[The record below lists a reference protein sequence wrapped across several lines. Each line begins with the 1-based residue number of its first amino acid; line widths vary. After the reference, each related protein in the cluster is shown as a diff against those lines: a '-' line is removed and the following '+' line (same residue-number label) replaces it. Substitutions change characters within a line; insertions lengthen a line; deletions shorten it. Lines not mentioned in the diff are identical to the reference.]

1 MTGSE
6 ALLKTLEAHGVRHI
20 FGHPGGAIMPVYD
33 ALYDSPIQHILV
45 RHEQGGGHAAEGYA
59 RATGGLGVCMA
70 TSGPGATNL
79 VTALADAML
88 DSLPILAI
96 TGNVPSPLLG
106 TDAFQ
111 EADITGITMPI
122 TKHNF
127 LVRNADDV
135 SRTVAK
141 AIAIALE
148 GRPGPVLV
156 DIPKDVQQA
165 QTNAEI
171 VQPHAKPPRLEP
183 NPEVIAKAVALI
195 KSAKQPLLIV
205 GGGSCDAA
213 PQILEF
219 AKKTGMPVITTLM
232 GLGNFPASDPQ
243 WLGMPGMHGSVAS
256 NRAISQCD
264 VLIGLGMRFDDRV
277 TGKTSRFAK
286 NAQIIHIDID
296 TAEHNKLIPA
306 FIPIHSDSAAAL
318 EALTHQVT
326 HLETPEWWEKLRDW
340 QARQPKRPTWGAAE
354 AIKMISSQLNGN
366 DIVVA
371 DVGQHQML
379 TAQLH
384 PFEQPRKWSNSG
396 GAGTMGFCLPA
407 AMGAAVAI
415 NAHDGGDA
423 KGVRVIGI
431 AGDGSSQMT
440 IQELA
445 TLRKYDIPVKFA
457 VINNGYLG
465 MVRQWQEMFHSKRY
479 SEVYLEDSNP
489 DFPILASAY
498 RIPGF
503 AADNATDLAEA
514 IQNWLNV
521 DGPAVLEVRV
531 PQEANVFPMVPAG
544 KGLDEMLDDD
554 PKFLETKVLIPA

>member
-1 MTGSE
+1 MNGAQ
-6 ALLKTLEAHGVRHI
+6 ALLKTLEAHGVTTI
-20 FGHPGGAIMPVYD
+20 FGHPGGTIMPVYD

-45 RHEQGGGHAAEGYA
+45 RHEQGGGHAAEGWA
-59 RATGGLGVCMA
+59 RVTGGLGVCMA

-79 VTALADAML
+79 VTALADAMM

-96 TGNVPSPLLG
+96 TGNVARPLIG

-127 LVRNADDV
+127 LVRHADDV
-135 SRTVAK
+135 SKTVAE
-141 AIAIALE
+141 AIRIALS

-156 DIPKDVQQA
+156 DLPKDVQLELTTA
-165 QTNAEI
+165 PI
-171 VQPHAKPPRLEP
+171 VQPIPRP
-183 NPEVIAKAVALI
+183 AALI
-195 KSAKQPLLIV
+195 PSDSSIEIALEMLKNAKQPVLMV
-205 GGGSCDAA
+205 GGGASDAA
-213 PQILEF
+213 PAVLEF
-219 AKKTGMPVITTLM
+219 AHKTGIPVITTLM

-243 WLGMPGMHGSVAS
+243 WLGMPGMHGSVAA
-256 NRAISQCD
+256 NRAITNSD

-277 TGKTSRFAK
+277 TGKTSRFAQ
-286 NAQIIHIDID
+286 NAKIIHIDID
-296 TAEHNKLIPA
+296 TAEHSKLIPA
-306 FIPIHSDSAAAL
+306 FCAIHGDATETLTRLTAL
-318 EALTHQVT
+318 LEPLELTD
-326 HLETPEWWEKLRDW
+326 WWVKLSDW
-340 QARQPKRPTWGAAE
+340 QTRQPQRPAWGAAA
-354 AIKMISSQLNGN
+354 AIQMISSQLSG
-366 DIVVA
+366 DTIVVS

-384 PFEQPRKWSNSG
+384 PFEQPRKWVNSG
-396 GAGTMGFCLPA
+396 GAGTMGFALPA
-407 AMGAAVAI
+407 ALGASLAAKQMVVA
-415 NAHDGGDA
+415 
-423 KGVRVIGI
+423 I

-457 VINNGYLG
+457 IINNGYLG
-465 MVRQWQEMFHSKRY
+465 MVRQWQEMFHAKRY

-503 AADNATDLAEA
+503 AASTPAELETC
-514 IQNWLNV
+514 IKQWLEV

-531 PQEANVFPMVPAG
+531 PQESNVFPMVPAG

-554 PKFLETKVLIPA
+554 PKLEVKELVTV

>member
-1 MTGSE
+1 MNGAQ
-6 ALLKTLEAHGVRHI
+6 ALLKTLEAHGVTTI
-20 FGHPGGAIMPVYD
+20 FGHPGGTIMPVYD

-45 RHEQGGGHAAEGYA
+45 RHEQGGGHAAEGWA
-59 RATGGLGVCMA
+59 RVTGGLGVCMA

-79 VTALADAML
+79 VTALADAMM

-96 TGNVPSPLLG
+96 TGNVARPLIG

-127 LVRNADDV
+127 LVRHADDV
-135 SRTVAK
+135 SKTVAE
-141 AIAIALE
+141 AIRIALS

-156 DIPKDVQQA
+156 DLPKDVQLEL
-165 QTNAEI
+165 TNAPI
-171 VQPHAKPPRLEP
+171 VQPIPRP
-183 NPEVIAKAVALI
+183 AALI
-195 KSAKQPLLIV
+195 PSDSSIEIALEMLKNAKQPVLMV
-205 GGGSCDAA
+205 GGGASDAA
-213 PQILEF
+213 PAVLEF
-219 AKKTGMPVITTLM
+219 AHKTGIPVITTLM

-243 WLGMPGMHGSVAS
+243 WLGMPGMHGSVAA
-256 NRAISQCD
+256 NRAITNSD

-277 TGKTSRFAK
+277 TGKTSRFAQ
-286 NAQIIHIDID
+286 NAKIIHIDID
-296 TAEHNKLIPA
+296 TAEHSKLIPA
-306 FIPIHSDSAAAL
+306 FCAIHGDATETLTRLTASL
-318 EALTHQVT
+318 EPMDLTD
-326 HLETPEWWEKLRDW
+326 WWVKLTDW
-340 QARQPKRPTWGAAE
+340 QTRQPKRPEWGAAA
-354 AIKMISSQLNGN
+354 AIGMISSQLSG
-366 DIVVA
+366 DTIVVS

-384 PFEQPRKWSNSG
+384 PFEQPRKWVNSG
-396 GAGTMGFCLPA
+396 GAGTMGFALPA
-407 AMGAAVAI
+407 ALGASLAAKQMVVA
-415 NAHDGGDA
+415 
-423 KGVRVIGI
+423 I

-457 VINNGYLG
+457 IINNGYLG
-465 MVRQWQEMFHSKRY
+465 MVRQWQEMFHAKRY

-503 AADNATDLAEA
+503 AASTPAELETCIQQWLA
-514 IQNWLNV
+514 V

-531 PQEANVFPMVPAG
+531 PQESNVFPMVPSG

-554 PKFLETKVLIPA
+554 PKLEAAKELVTV

>member
-1 MTGSE
+1 MNGAE
-6 ALLKTLEAHGVRHI
+6 ALLKTLEAHGVTTI
-20 FGHPGGAIMPVYD
+20 FGHPGGTIMPVYD

-59 RATGGLGVCMA
+59 RVTGGLGVCMA

-79 VTALADAML
+79 VTALADAMM

-96 TGNVPSPLLG
+96 TGNVARPLIG

-127 LVRNADDV
+127 LVRHADDV
-135 SRTVAK
+135 SKTVAE
-141 AIAIALE
+141 AIRIALS

-156 DIPKDVQQA
+156 DLPKDVQLEV
-165 QTNAEI
+165 TNAPIE
-171 VQPHAKPPRLEP
+171 QPIPRPAPRVPSNASVEHALELL
-183 NPEVIAKAVALI
+183 KA
-195 KSAKQPLLIV
+195 AKQPVLMV
-205 GGGSCDAA
+205 GGGSSDASA
-213 PQILEF
+213 EVIAF
-219 AKKTGMPVITTLM
+219 ARRTGMPVITTLM
-232 GLGNFPASDPQ
+232 GLGNYPASDPQ
-243 WLGMPGMHGSVAS
+243 WLGMPGMHGSVAA
-256 NRAISQCD
+256 NRAITNAD

-277 TGKTSRFAK
+277 TGKTSRFAP
-286 NAQIIHIDID
+286 NAKIIHIDID
-296 TAEHNKLIPA
+296 TAEHSKLIPA
-306 FIPIHSDSAAAL
+306 FCPVHGDAAETLKLLTAKLEPMELSD
-318 EALTHQVT
+318 
-326 HLETPEWWEKLRDW
+326 WWVKLDDW
-340 QARQPKRPTWGAAE
+340 KARQPVRPAWGAAA
-354 AIKMISSQLNGN
+354 AISMISKHLTG
-366 DIVVA
+366 DMTVVS

-379 TAQLH
+379 VAQLH
-384 PFEQPRKWSNSG
+384 PFEQPRKWVNSG
-396 GAGTMGFCLPA
+396 GAGTMGFALPA
-407 AMGAAVAI
+407 AMGAAMALHEPVVA
-415 NAHDGGDA
+415 
-423 KGVRVIGI
+423 I

-457 VINNGYLG
+457 IINNGYLG
-465 MVRQWQEMFHSKRY
+465 MVRQWQEMFHAKRY

-503 AADNATDLAEA
+503 AASTPEDLERL
-514 IQNWLNV
+514 IKEWLAV

-554 PKFLETKVLIPA
+554 PKLQEVAAKELVGA

>member
-1 MTGSE
+1 MNGAE
-6 ALLKTLEAHGVRHI
+6 ALLKTLEAHGVTTI
-20 FGHPGGAIMPVYD
+20 FGHPGGTIMPVYD

-45 RHEQGGGHAAEGYA
+45 RHEQGGGHAAEGWA
-59 RATGGLGVCMA
+59 RVTGGLGVCMA

-79 VTALADAML
+79 VTALADAMM

-96 TGNVPSPLLG
+96 TGNVARPLIG

-127 LVRNADDV
+127 LVRHADDV
-135 SRTVAK
+135 SKTVAE
-141 AIAIALE
+141 AIRIALS

-156 DIPKDVQQA
+156 DLPKDVQLEL
-165 QTNAEI
+165 TNAPI
-171 VQPHAKPPRLEP
+171 VQPIPRP
-183 NPEVIAKAVALI
+183 AALI
-195 KSAKQPLLIV
+195 PSDSSIEIALEMLKNAKQPVLMV
-205 GGGSCDAA
+205 GGGASDAA
-213 PQILEF
+213 PAVLEF
-219 AKKTGMPVITTLM
+219 AHKTGIPVITTLM

-243 WLGMPGMHGSVAS
+243 WLGMPGMHGSVAA
-256 NRAISQCD
+256 NRAITNSD
-264 VLIGLGMRFDDRV
+264 VLVGLGMRFDDRV
-277 TGKTSRFAK
+277 TGKTSRFAQ
-286 NAQIIHIDID
+286 NAKIIHIDID
-296 TAEHNKLIPA
+296 TAEHSKLIPA
-306 FIPIHSDSAAAL
+306 FCAIHGDATETLTRLTASL
-318 EALTHQVT
+318 EPMDLTD
-326 HLETPEWWEKLRDW
+326 WWVKLTDW
-340 QARQPKRPTWGAAE
+340 QARQPKRPEWGAAA
-354 AIKMISSQLNGN
+354 AIGMISSQLSG
-366 DIVVA
+366 DTIVVS

-384 PFEQPRKWSNSG
+384 PFEQPRKWVNSG
-396 GAGTMGFCLPA
+396 GAGTMGFALPA
-407 AMGAAVAI
+407 ALGASLAAKQMVVA
-415 NAHDGGDA
+415 
-423 KGVRVIGI
+423 I

-457 VINNGYLG
+457 IINNGYLG
-465 MVRQWQEMFHSKRY
+465 MVRQWQEMFHAKRY

-503 AADNATDLAEA
+503 AASTPAELETCIQQWLA
-514 IQNWLNV
+514 V

-531 PQEANVFPMVPAG
+531 PQESNVFPMVPSG

-554 PKFLETKVLIPA
+554 PKLEAAKELVTV

>member
-1 MTGSE
+1 MNGAE
-6 ALLKTLEAHGVRHI
+6 ALLKTLEAHGVTTI
-20 FGHPGGAIMPVYD
+20 FGHPGGTIMPVYD

-59 RATGGLGVCMA
+59 RVTGGLGVCMA

-79 VTALADAML
+79 VTALADAMM

-96 TGNVPSPLLG
+96 TGNVARPLIG

-127 LVRNADDV
+127 LVRHADDV
-135 SRTVAK
+135 SKTVAE
-141 AIAIALE
+141 AIRIALS

-156 DIPKDVQQA
+156 DLPKDVQLEM
-165 QTNAEI
+165 TNAPIE
-171 VQPHAKPPRLEP
+171 QPRARPAPRVPSAESVEHAL
-183 NPEVIAKAVALI
+183 ALLKA
-195 KSAKQPLLIV
+195 AKQPVLMV
-205 GGGSCDAA
+205 GGGSSDASA
-213 PQILEF
+213 EVIAF
-219 AKKTGMPVITTLM
+219 ARKTGMPVITTLM
-232 GLGNFPASDPQ
+232 GLGNYPASDPQ
-243 WLGMPGMHGSVAS
+243 WLGMPGMHGSVAA
-256 NRAISQCD
+256 NRAITNAD

-277 TGKTSRFAK
+277 TGKTSRFAP
-286 NAQIIHIDID
+286 NAKIIHIDID
-296 TAEHNKLIPA
+296 TAEHSKLIPA
-306 FIPIHSDSAAAL
+306 FCPVHGDAAETLKLLTANL
-318 EALTHQVT
+318 EPMELTD
-326 HLETPEWWEKLRDW
+326 WWVKLDDW
-340 QARQPKRPTWGAAE
+340 KARQPVRPAWGAAA
-354 AIKMISSQLNGN
+354 AISMISRHLTG
-366 DIVVA
+366 DMTVVS

-379 TAQLH
+379 VAQLH
-384 PFEQPRKWSNSG
+384 PFEQPRKWVNSG
-396 GAGTMGFCLPA
+396 GAGTMGFALPA
-407 AMGAAVAI
+407 AMGAAMALREPVVA
-415 NAHDGGDA
+415 
-423 KGVRVIGI
+423 I

-457 VINNGYLG
+457 IINNGYLG
-465 MVRQWQEMFHSKRY
+465 MVRQWQEMFHAKRY

-503 AADNATDLAEA
+503 AASTPEDLERC
-514 IQNWLNV
+514 IKEWLAV

-554 PKFLETKVLIPA
+554 PKLQETAKELVGA

>member
-183 NPEVIAKAVALI
+183 NPEIIAKAVALI

-340 QARQPKRPTWGAAE
+340 QARQPKRPIWGAAE

-366 DIVVA
+366 DIVVS

-384 PFEQPRKWSNSG
+384 PFELPRKWSNSG

-503 AADNATDLAEA
+503 AADNAADLEKA
-514 IQNWLNV
+514 IRSWLEV

-554 PKFLETKVLIPA
+554 PKFNEPKALVPA

>member
-1 MTGSE
+1 MNGAQ
-6 ALLKTLEAHGVRHI
+6 ALLKTLEAHGVTTI
-20 FGHPGGAIMPVYD
+20 FGHPGGTIMPVYD

-45 RHEQGGGHAAEGYA
+45 RHEQGGGHAAEGWA
-59 RATGGLGVCMA
+59 RVTGGLGVCMA

-79 VTALADAML
+79 VTALADAMM

-96 TGNVPSPLLG
+96 TGNVARPLIG

-127 LVRNADDV
+127 LVRHADDV
-135 SRTVAK
+135 SKTVAE
-141 AIAIALE
+141 AIRIALS

-156 DIPKDVQQA
+156 DLPKDVQLELTTA
-165 QTNAEI
+165 PI
-171 VQPHAKPPRLEP
+171 VQPIPRP
-183 NPEVIAKAVALI
+183 AALI
-195 KSAKQPLLIV
+195 PSDSSIEIALEMLKNAKQPVLMV
-205 GGGSCDAA
+205 GGGASDAA
-213 PQILEF
+213 PAVLEF
-219 AKKTGMPVITTLM
+219 AHKTGIPVITTLM

-243 WLGMPGMHGSVAS
+243 WLGMPGMHGSVAA
-256 NRAISQCD
+256 NRAITNSD

-277 TGKTSRFAK
+277 TGKTSRFAQ
-286 NAQIIHIDID
+286 NAKIIHIDID
-296 TAEHNKLIPA
+296 TAEHSKLIPA
-306 FIPIHSDSAAAL
+306 FCAIHGDATETLTRLTAL
-318 EALTHQVT
+318 LEPLELTD
-326 HLETPEWWEKLRDW
+326 WWVKLSDW
-340 QARQPKRPTWGAAE
+340 QTRQPRRPAWGAAA
-354 AIKMISSQLNGN
+354 AIQMISSQLSG
-366 DIVVA
+366 DTIVVS

-384 PFEQPRKWSNSG
+384 PFEQPRKWVNSG
-396 GAGTMGFCLPA
+396 GAGTMGFALPA
-407 AMGAAVAI
+407 ALGASLAAKQMVVA
-415 NAHDGGDA
+415 
-423 KGVRVIGI
+423 I

-457 VINNGYLG
+457 IINNGYLG
-465 MVRQWQEMFHSKRY
+465 MVRQWQEMFHAKRY

-503 AADNATDLAEA
+503 AASTPAELETC
-514 IQNWLNV
+514 IKQWLEV

-531 PQEANVFPMVPAG
+531 PQESNVFPMVPAG

-554 PKFLETKVLIPA
+554 PKLEVKELVTV

>member
-1 MTGSE
+1 MNGAQ
-6 ALLKTLEAHGVRHI
+6 ALLKTLEAHGVTTI
-20 FGHPGGAIMPVYD
+20 FGHPGGTIMPVYD

-45 RHEQGGGHAAEGYA
+45 RHEQGGGHAAEGWA
-59 RATGGLGVCMA
+59 RVTGGLGVCMA

-79 VTALADAML
+79 VTALADAMM

-96 TGNVPSPLLG
+96 TGNVARPLIG

-127 LVRNADDV
+127 LVRHADDV
-135 SRTVAK
+135 SKTVAE
-141 AIAIALE
+141 AIRIALS

-156 DIPKDVQQA
+156 DLPKDVQLELTTAPIRQPIPRPA
-165 QTNAEI
+165 AVIPSDSSLEI
-171 VQPHAKPPRLEP
+171 ALEMLR
-183 NPEVIAKAVALI
+183 A
-195 KSAKQPLLIV
+195 AKQPVLMV
-205 GGGSCDAA
+205 GGGASDAA
-213 PQILEF
+213 PAVLEF
-219 AKKTGMPVITTLM
+219 AHKTGIPVITTLM

-243 WLGMPGMHGSVAS
+243 WLGMPGMHGSVAA
-256 NRAISQCD
+256 NRAITNSD

-277 TGKTSRFAK
+277 TGKTSRFAQ
-286 NAQIIHIDID
+286 NAKIIHIDID
-296 TAEHNKLIPA
+296 TAEHSKLIPA
-306 FIPIHSDSAAAL
+306 FCAIHGDATETLTRLTASL
-318 EALTHQVT
+318 EPMDLTA
-326 HLETPEWWEKLRDW
+326 WWVKLTDW
-340 QARQPKRPTWGAAE
+340 QARQPQRPAWGAAA
-354 AIKMISSQLNGN
+354 AISMISSQLSG
-366 DIVVA
+366 DTIVVS

-384 PFEQPRKWSNSG
+384 PFEQPRKWVNSG
-396 GAGTMGFCLPA
+396 GAGTMGFALPA
-407 AMGAAVAI
+407 ALGASLAAKQMVVA
-415 NAHDGGDA
+415 
-423 KGVRVIGI
+423 I

-457 VINNGYLG
+457 IINNGYLG
-465 MVRQWQEMFHSKRY
+465 MVRQWQEMFHAKRY

-503 AADNATDLAEA
+503 AASTPSDLETC
-514 IQNWLNV
+514 IQQWLAV

-531 PQEANVFPMVPAG
+531 PQESNVFPMVPAG

-554 PKFLETKVLIPA
+554 PKLEAKELVTV

>member
-1 MTGSE
+1 MNGAQ
-6 ALLKTLEAHGVRHI
+6 ALLKTLEAHGVTTI
-20 FGHPGGAIMPVYD
+20 FGHPGGTIMPVYD

-45 RHEQGGGHAAEGYA
+45 RHEQGGGHAAEGWA
-59 RATGGLGVCMA
+59 RVTGGLGVCMA

-79 VTALADAML
+79 VTALADAMM

-96 TGNVPSPLLG
+96 TGNVARPLIG

-127 LVRNADDV
+127 LVRHADDV
-135 SRTVAK
+135 SKTVAE
-141 AIAIALE
+141 AIRIALS

-156 DIPKDVQQA
+156 DLPKDVQLEL
-165 QTNAEI
+165 TNAPI
-171 VQPHAKPPRLEP
+171 VQPIPRP
-183 NPEVIAKAVALI
+183 AALI
-195 KSAKQPLLIV
+195 PSDSSIEIALEMLKNAKQPVLMV
-205 GGGSCDAA
+205 GGGASDAA
-213 PQILEF
+213 PAVLEF
-219 AKKTGMPVITTLM
+219 AHKTGIPVITTLM

-243 WLGMPGMHGSVAS
+243 WLGMPGMHGSVAA
-256 NRAISQCD
+256 NRAITNSD

-277 TGKTSRFAK
+277 TGKTSRFAQ
-286 NAQIIHIDID
+286 NAKIIHIDID
-296 TAEHNKLIPA
+296 TAEHSKLIPA
-306 FIPIHSDSAAAL
+306 FCAIHGDATETLTRLTASL
-318 EALTHQVT
+318 EPMDLTD
-326 HLETPEWWEKLRDW
+326 WWVKLTDW
-340 QARQPKRPTWGAAE
+340 QTRQPKRPEWGAAA
-354 AIKMISSQLNGN
+354 AIGMISSQLSG
-366 DIVVA
+366 DTIVVS

-384 PFEQPRKWSNSG
+384 PFEQPRKWVNSG
-396 GAGTMGFCLPA
+396 GAGTMGFALPA
-407 AMGAAVAI
+407 ALGASLAAKQMVVA
-415 NAHDGGDA
+415 
-423 KGVRVIGI
+423 I

-457 VINNGYLG
+457 IINNGYLG
-465 MVRQWQEMFHSKRY
+465 MVRQWQEMFHAKRY

-503 AADNATDLAEA
+503 AASTPAELETCIQQWLA
-514 IQNWLNV
+514 V

-531 PQEANVFPMVPAG
+531 PQESNVFPMVPAG

-554 PKFLETKVLIPA
+554 PKLEAAKELVTV

>member
-1 MTGSE
+1 MTGAE
-6 ALLKTLEAHGVRHI
+6 ALLKTLEAHGVSTI
-20 FGHPGGAIMPVYD
+20 FGHPGGTIMPVYD

-59 RATGGLGVCMA
+59 RVTGGLGVCMA

-79 VTALADAML
+79 VTALADAMM
-88 DSLPILAI
+88 DSLPVLAI
-96 TGNVPSPLLG
+96 TGNVARPLIG

-127 LVRNADDV
+127 LVKSADDV
-135 SRTVAK
+135 SRVVAD
-141 AIAIALE
+141 AIYIALS

-156 DIPKDVQQA
+156 DLPKDVQQE
-165 QTNAEI
+165 QTNAPI
-171 VQPHAKPPRLEP
+171 VQPKPLPAAKEPSQDSIARALE
-183 NPEVIAKAVALI
+183 LI
-195 KSAKQPLLIV
+195 GSAKQPVLMV
-205 GGGSCDAA
+205 GGGASNAS
-213 PQILEF
+213 PEILAF
-219 AKKTGMPVITTLM
+219 AHKTGMPVITTLM
-232 GLGNFPASDPQ
+232 GLGNFPAGDPQ
-243 WLGMPGMHGSVAS
+243 WLGMPGMHGSVAA

-277 TGKTSRFAK
+277 TGKTSRFAQK
-286 NAQIIHIDID
+286 AKIIHIDVD
-296 TAEHNKLIPA
+296 TAEHSKLIPA
-306 FIPIHSDSAAAL
+306 FIPIHADAGKAL
-318 EALTHQVT
+318 EALTAAVQP
-326 HLETPEWWEKLRDW
+326 LELNDWWVKLDDW
-340 QARQPKRPTWGAAE
+340 KARQPKRPEWGAAA
-354 AIKMISSQLNGN
+354 AITMISQHLNG
-366 DIVVA
+366 DWTVVS

-379 TAQLH
+379 VAQLH
-384 PFEQPRKWSNSG
+384 PFEQPRKWVNSG
-396 GAGTMGFCLPA
+396 GAGTMGFSLPA
-407 AMGAAVAI
+407 AMGAALALKKPV
-415 NAHDGGDA
+415 
-423 KGVRVIGI
+423 VSI

-457 VINNGYLG
+457 IINNGYLG
-465 MVRQWQEMFHSKRY
+465 MVRQWQEMFHAKRY

-503 AADNATDLAEA
+503 AADNAADLKRC
-514 IQNWLNV
+514 IQEWLAV

-554 PKFLETKVLIPA
+554 PKLLETVKELVGA

>member
-1 MTGSE
+1 MNGAQ
-6 ALLKTLEAHGVRHI
+6 ALLKTLEAHGVTTI
-20 FGHPGGAIMPVYD
+20 FGHPGGTIMPVYD

-45 RHEQGGGHAAEGYA
+45 RHEQGGGHAAEGWA
-59 RATGGLGVCMA
+59 RVTGGLGVCMA

-79 VTALADAML
+79 VTALADAMM

-96 TGNVPSPLLG
+96 TGNVARPLIG

-127 LVRNADDV
+127 LVRHADDV
-135 SRTVAK
+135 SATVAE
-141 AIAIALE
+141 AIRIALS

-156 DIPKDVQQA
+156 DLPKDVQLELTTA
-165 QTNAEI
+165 PI
-171 VQPHAKPPRLEP
+171 VQPIPRP
-183 NPEVIAKAVALI
+183 AALI
-195 KSAKQPLLIV
+195 PSDSSLEIALAMLKNAKQPVLMV
-205 GGGSCDAA
+205 GGGASDAA
-213 PQILEF
+213 PAVLEF
-219 AKKTGMPVITTLM
+219 AHKTGIPVITTLM

-243 WLGMPGMHGSVAS
+243 WLGMPGMHGSVAA
-256 NRAISQCD
+256 NRAITNSD

-277 TGKTSRFAK
+277 TGKTSRFAQ
-286 NAQIIHIDID
+286 NAKIIHIDID
-296 TAEHNKLIPA
+296 TAEHSKLIPA
-306 FIPIHSDSAAAL
+306 FCAIHGDATETLTRLTAL
-318 EALTHQVT
+318 LEPLELTD
-326 HLETPEWWEKLRDW
+326 WWVKLTDW
-340 QARQPKRPTWGAAE
+340 QARQPKRPEWGAAA
-354 AIKMISSQLNGN
+354 AIQMISSQLSG
-366 DIVVA
+366 DTIVVS

-384 PFEQPRKWSNSG
+384 PFEQPRKWVNSG
-396 GAGTMGFCLPA
+396 GAGTMGFALPA
-407 AMGAAVAI
+407 ALGASLAAKQMVVA
-415 NAHDGGDA
+415 
-423 KGVRVIGI
+423 I

-457 VINNGYLG
+457 IINNGYLG
-465 MVRQWQEMFHSKRY
+465 MVRQWQEMFHAKRY

-503 AADNATDLAEA
+503 AASTPAELETCIQQWLA
-514 IQNWLNV
+514 V

-531 PQEANVFPMVPAG
+531 PQESNVFPMVPAG

-554 PKFLETKVLIPA
+554 PKLEVKELVTA

>member
-1 MTGSE
+1 MNGAE
-6 ALLKTLEAHGVRHI
+6 ALLKTLEAHGVTTI
-20 FGHPGGAIMPVYD
+20 FGHPGGTIMPVYD

-45 RHEQGGGHAAEGYA
+45 RHEQGGGHAAEGWA
-59 RATGGLGVCMA
+59 RVTGGLGVCMA

-79 VTALADAML
+79 VTALADAMM

-96 TGNVPSPLLG
+96 TGNVARPLIG

-127 LVRNADDV
+127 LVRHADDV
-135 SRTVAK
+135 SKTVAE
-141 AIAIALE
+141 AIRIALS

-156 DIPKDVQQA
+156 DLPKDVQLELTTA
-165 QTNAEI
+165 PI
-171 VQPHAKPPRLEP
+171 VGPIPRP
-183 NPEVIAKAVALI
+183 AALI
-195 KSAKQPLLIV
+195 PSDSSIEIALGMLRNAKQPVLMV
-205 GGGSCDAA
+205 GGGASDAA
-213 PQILEF
+213 PAVLEF
-219 AKKTGMPVITTLM
+219 AHKTGIPVITTLM

-243 WLGMPGMHGSVAS
+243 WLGMPGMHGSVAA
-256 NRAISQCD
+256 NRAITNSD

-277 TGKTSRFAK
+277 TGKTSRFAQ
-286 NAQIIHIDID
+286 NAKIIHIDID
-296 TAEHNKLIPA
+296 TAEHSKLIPA
-306 FIPIHSDSAAAL
+306 FCAIHGDATETLTRLTASL
-318 EALTHQVT
+318 EPMDLTD
-326 HLETPEWWEKLRDW
+326 WWVKLTDW
-340 QARQPKRPTWGAAE
+340 QARQPNRPAWGAAA
-354 AIKMISSQLNGN
+354 AIQMISSQLSG
-366 DIVVA
+366 DTIVVS

-384 PFEQPRKWSNSG
+384 PFEQPRKWVNSG
-396 GAGTMGFCLPA
+396 GAGTMGFALPA
-407 AMGAAVAI
+407 ALGASLATKQMVVA
-415 NAHDGGDA
+415 
-423 KGVRVIGI
+423 I

-457 VINNGYLG
+457 IINNGYLG
-465 MVRQWQEMFHSKRY
+465 MVRQWQEMFHAKRY

-503 AADNATDLAEA
+503 AASTPDELETCIKEWLA
-514 IQNWLNV
+514 V

-531 PQEANVFPMVPAG
+531 PQESNVFPMVPAG

-554 PKFLETKVLIPA
+554 PKLEAKELVTA

>member
-1 MTGSE
+1 MNGAE
-6 ALLKTLEAHGVRHI
+6 ALLKTLEAHGVKTI
-20 FGHPGGAIMPVYD
+20 FGHPGGTIMPVYD

-59 RATGGLGVCMA
+59 RVTGGLGVCMA

-79 VTALADAML
+79 VTALADAMM
-88 DSLPILAI
+88 DSLPVLAI
-96 TGNVPSPLLG
+96 TGNVSRPLIG

-127 LVRNADDV
+127 LVRHADDV
-135 SRTVAK
+135 SKTVAE
-141 AIAIALE
+141 AIRIALS

-156 DIPKDVQQA
+156 DLPKDVQLEVTTA
-165 QTNAEI
+165 PI
-171 VQPHAKPPRLEP
+171 VQPIARPAPRVPSEDSVARALELLHGAKKPVLM
-183 NPEVIAKAVALI
+183 
-195 KSAKQPLLIV
+195 V
-205 GGGSCDAA
+205 GGGASDAA
-213 PQILEF
+213 PAVLAF
-219 AKKTGMPVITTLM
+219 AHKTGIPVITTLM

-243 WLGMPGMHGSVAS
+243 WLGMPGMHGSVAA
-256 NRAISQCD
+256 NRAITNSD

-277 TGKTSRFAK
+277 TGKTSRFAP
-286 NAQIIHIDID
+286 NAKIIHIDID
-296 TAEHNKLIPA
+296 TAEHSKLIPA
-306 FIPIHSDSAAAL
+306 YCPIHGDAKETL
-318 EALTHQVT
+318 ERLTAGIGK
-326 HLETPEWWEKLRDW
+326 LELTAWWKDLNDW
-340 QARQPKRPTWGAAE
+340 KARQPKRPEWGAAA
-354 AIKMISSQLNGN
+354 AISMISRHVKPETT
-366 DIVVA
+366 VVA

-379 TAQLH
+379 VAQLH
-384 PFEQPRKWSNSG
+384 PFEHPRTWVNSG
-396 GAGTMGFCLPA
+396 GAGTMGYALPA
-407 AMGAAVAI
+407 AMGAAVALGKTVV
-415 NAHDGGDA
+415 A
-423 KGVRVIGI
+423 I

-457 VINNGYLG
+457 IINNGYLG
-465 MVRQWQEMFHSKRY
+465 MVRQWQEMFHGRRY

-503 AADNATDLAEA
+503 AASTAQELEVAIKQWLEA
-514 IQNWLNV
+514 

-554 PKFLETKVLIPA
+554 PKLEVAQKELVGA

>member
-1 MTGSE
+1 MNGAE
-6 ALLKTLEAHGVRHI
+6 ALLKTLEAHGVTTI
-20 FGHPGGAIMPVYD
+20 FGHPGGTIMPVYD

-59 RATGGLGVCMA
+59 RVTGGLGVCMA

-79 VTALADAML
+79 VTALADAMM

-96 TGNVPSPLLG
+96 TGNVARPLIG

-127 LVRNADDV
+127 LVRHADDV
-135 SRTVAK
+135 SKTVAE
-141 AIAIALE
+141 AIRIALS

-156 DIPKDVQQA
+156 DLPKDVQLEV
-165 QTNAEI
+165 TNAPIE
-171 VQPHAKPPRLEP
+171 QPIPRPAPRVPSAESVEHAL
-183 NPEVIAKAVALI
+183 VLL
-195 KSAKQPLLIV
+195 KSAKQPVLMV
-205 GGGSCDAA
+205 GGGSSDASA
-213 PQILEF
+213 EVIAF
-219 AKKTGMPVITTLM
+219 ARKTGMPVITTLM
-232 GLGNFPASDPQ
+232 GLGNYPASDPQ
-243 WLGMPGMHGSVAS
+243 WLGMPGMHGSVAA
-256 NRAISQCD
+256 NRAITNAD

-277 TGKTSRFAK
+277 TGKTSRFAP
-286 NAQIIHIDID
+286 NAKIIHIDID
-296 TAEHNKLIPA
+296 TAEHSKLIPA
-306 FIPIHSDSAAAL
+306 FCPVHGDAAETLKLLTANL
-318 EALTHQVT
+318 EPMELTA
-326 HLETPEWWEKLRDW
+326 WWVKLDDW
-340 QARQPKRPTWGAAE
+340 KARQPVRPTWGAAA
-354 AIKMISSQLNGN
+354 AISMISRHLTG
-366 DIVVA
+366 DMTVVS

-379 TAQLH
+379 VAQLH
-384 PFEQPRKWSNSG
+384 PFEQPRKWVNSG
-396 GAGTMGFCLPA
+396 GAGTMGFALPA
-407 AMGAAVAI
+407 AMGAAMALREPVVA
-415 NAHDGGDA
+415 
-423 KGVRVIGI
+423 I

-457 VINNGYLG
+457 IINNGYLG
-465 MVRQWQEMFHSKRY
+465 MVRQWQEMFHAKRY

-503 AADNATDLAEA
+503 AASTPEDLERC
-514 IQNWLNV
+514 IKEWLAV

-554 PKFLETKVLIPA
+554 PKLQEVAKELVGA

>member
-1 MTGSE
+1 MNGAE
-6 ALLKTLEAHGVRHI
+6 ALLKTLEAHGVTTI
-20 FGHPGGAIMPVYD
+20 FGHPGGTIMPVYD

-45 RHEQGGGHAAEGYA
+45 RHEQGGGHAAEGWA
-59 RATGGLGVCMA
+59 RVTGGLGVCMA

-79 VTALADAML
+79 VTALADAMM

-96 TGNVPSPLLG
+96 TGNVARPLIG

-127 LVRNADDV
+127 LVRHADDV
-135 SRTVAK
+135 SKTVAE
-141 AIAIALE
+141 AIRIALS

-156 DIPKDVQQA
+156 DLPKDVQLEL
-165 QTNAEI
+165 TNAPI
-171 VQPHAKPPRLEP
+171 VQPIPRP
-183 NPEVIAKAVALI
+183 AALI
-195 KSAKQPLLIV
+195 PSDSSIEIALEMLKNAKQPVLMV
-205 GGGSCDAA
+205 GGGASDAA
-213 PQILEF
+213 PAVLEF
-219 AKKTGMPVITTLM
+219 AHKTGIPVITTLM

-243 WLGMPGMHGSVAS
+243 WLGMPGMHGSVAA
-256 NRAISQCD
+256 NRAITNSD

-277 TGKTSRFAK
+277 TGKTSRFAQ
-286 NAQIIHIDID
+286 NAKIIHIDID
-296 TAEHNKLIPA
+296 TAEHSKLIPA
-306 FIPIHSDSAAAL
+306 FCAIHGDATETLTRLTASL
-318 EALTHQVT
+318 EPMDLTD
-326 HLETPEWWEKLRDW
+326 WWVKLTDW
-340 QARQPKRPTWGAAE
+340 QTRQPKRPEWGAAA
-354 AIKMISSQLNGN
+354 AIGMISSQLSG
-366 DIVVA
+366 DTIVVS

-384 PFEQPRKWSNSG
+384 PFEQPRKWVNSG
-396 GAGTMGFCLPA
+396 GAGTMGFALPA
-407 AMGAAVAI
+407 ALGASLAAKQMVVA
-415 NAHDGGDA
+415 
-423 KGVRVIGI
+423 I

-457 VINNGYLG
+457 IINNGYLG
-465 MVRQWQEMFHSKRY
+465 MVRQWQEMFHAKRY

-503 AADNATDLAEA
+503 AASTPAELETCIQQWLA
-514 IQNWLNV
+514 V

-531 PQEANVFPMVPAG
+531 PQESNVFPMVPSG

-554 PKFLETKVLIPA
+554 PKLEAAKELVTV

>member
-1 MTGSE
+1 MNGAE
-6 ALLKTLEAHGVRHI
+6 ALLKTLEAHGVNTI
-20 FGHPGGAIMPVYD
+20 FGHPGGTIMPVYD

-59 RATGGLGVCMA
+59 RVTGGLGVCMA

-79 VTALADAML
+79 VTALADAMM
-88 DSLPILAI
+88 DSLPVLAI
-96 TGNVPSPLLG
+96 TGNVSRPLIG

-127 LVRNADDV
+127 LVRHADDV
-135 SRTVAK
+135 SKTVAE
-141 AIAIALE
+141 AIRIALS

-156 DIPKDVQQA
+156 DLPKDVQLEA
-165 QTNAEI
+165 TTAPI
-171 VQPHAKPPRLEP
+171 VQPIPRPTPQVPSEDSVARALELLAGAKKPVLM
-183 NPEVIAKAVALI
+183 
-195 KSAKQPLLIV
+195 V
-205 GGGSCDAA
+205 GGGASDASNA
-213 PQILEF
+213 VIAF
-219 AKKTGMPVITTLM
+219 AHKTGVPVITTLM

-243 WLGMPGMHGSVAS
+243 WLGMPGMHGSVAA
-256 NRAISQCD
+256 NRAITNSD
-264 VLIGLGMRFDDRV
+264 VLIGVGMRFDDRV
-277 TGKTSRFAK
+277 TGKTSRFAP
-286 NAQIIHIDID
+286 NAKIIHIDID
-296 TAEHNKLIPA
+296 TAEHSKLIPA
-306 FIPIHSDSAAAL
+306 YCPIHGDAKETLERLTAATGKL
-318 EALTHQVT
+318 ELST
-326 HLETPEWWEKLRDW
+326 WWTDLNDW
-340 QARQPKRPTWGAAE
+340 KTRQPKRPAWGAAA
-354 AIKMISSQLNGN
+354 AIQMISRHLSPETT
-366 DIVVA
+366 VVA

-379 TAQLH
+379 VAQLH
-384 PFEQPRKWSNSG
+384 PFEHPRTWVNSG
-396 GAGTMGFCLPA
+396 GAGTMGYALPA
-407 AMGAAVAI
+407 AMGAAMALGKPVVA
-415 NAHDGGDA
+415 
-423 KGVRVIGI
+423 I

-457 VINNGYLG
+457 IINNGYLG
-465 MVRQWQEMFHSKRY
+465 MVRQWQEMFHQRRY

-503 AADNATDLAEA
+503 AASTAVELEVA
-514 IQNWLNV
+514 IQSWLEA

-554 PKFLETKVLIPA
+554 PKLEAAKKELVGT

>member
-1 MTGSE
+1 MTGAE

-20 FGHPGGAIMPVYD
+20 FGHPGGTIMPVYD

-59 RATGGLGVCMA
+59 RVTGGLGVCMA

-79 VTALADAML
+79 VTAISDAMM

-96 TGNVPSPLLG
+96 TGNVARPLLG

-122 TKHNF
+122 TKHNY
-127 LVRNADDV
+127 LVKRADDV
-135 SRTVAK
+135 SRVVAE
-141 AIAIALE
+141 AIHIALS

-156 DIPKDVQQA
+156 DLPKDVQLE
-165 QTNAEI
+165 QTNAPI
-171 VQPHAKPPRLEP
+171 VQPKPLAAPREP
-183 NPEVIAKAVALI
+183 SASSIERAVALI
-195 KSAKQPLLIV
+195 NTAKQPVLMV
-205 GGGSCDAA
+205 GGGASDAA

-219 AKKTGMPVITTLM
+219 AKKTGVPVITTLM
-232 GLGNFPASDPQ
+232 GLGNFPASEPQ
-243 WLGMPGMHGSVAS
+243 WLGMPGMHGSVAA
-256 NRAISQCD
+256 NRAITNCD
-264 VLIGLGMRFDDRV
+264 VLIGIGMRFDDRV
-277 TGKTSRFAK
+277 TGKTSRFAP
-286 NAQIIHIDID
+286 NAKVIHVDVD
-296 TAEHNKLIPA
+296 AAEHSKLIPA
-306 FIPIHSDSAAAL
+306 YIPILADAAKAL
-318 EALTHQVT
+318 EAFSAATAKLELTDWWVK
-326 HLETPEWWEKLRDW
+326 LEDW
-340 QARQPKRPTWGAAE
+340 KARQPKRPEWGAAA
-354 AIKMISSQLNGN
+354 AIQMISRHLDG
-366 DIVVA
+366 DMTVVA

-384 PFEQPRKWSNSG
+384 PFEQPRKWVNSG
-396 GAGTMGFCLPA
+396 GAGTMGFALPA
-407 AMGAAVAI
+407 AMGAGVALGTNI
-415 NAHDGGDA
+415 VA
-423 KGVRVIGI
+423 I

-465 MVRQWQEMFHSKRY
+465 MVRQWQEMFHAKRY

-503 AADNATDLAEA
+503 AADNAADLERC
-514 IQNWLNV
+514 IREWLAV

-554 PKFLETKVLIPA
+554 PKLEAAIPAREKVGA

>member
-1 MTGSE
+1 MTGSQ
-6 ALLKTLEAHGVRHI
+6 ALLKTLEAHGVRHM
-20 FGHPGGAIMPVYD
+20 FGHPGGAIMPIYD
-33 ALYDSPIQHILV
+33 AIYDSPIQHILV

-59 RATGGLGVCMA
+59 RVTGGLGVCLA

-96 TGNVPSPLLG
+96 TGNVATTLLG

-127 LVRNADDV
+127 LIRSADDV
-135 SRTVAK
+135 SKVVAE
-141 AIAIALE
+141 AIRIALS

-156 DIPKDVQQA
+156 DVPKDVQLA
-165 QTNAEI
+165 QTNAPI
-171 VQPHAKPPRLEP
+171 VQPKAKPARLEP
-183 NPEVIAKAVALI
+183 KEKDILEALELI
-195 KSAKQPLLIV
+195 KTAKKPVLIL
-205 GGGSCDAA
+205 GGGACDASA
-213 PQILEF
+213 AAYKF
-219 AKKTGMPVITTLM
+219 AKTSGMPVITTLM
-232 GLGNFPASDPQ
+232 GLGNFPASDKQ
-243 WLGMPGMHGSVAS
+243 WLGMPGMHGSVAA

-264 VLIGLGMRFDDRV
+264 VLIGVGMRFDDRV

-286 NAQIIHIDID
+286 NAKIIHIDLD
-296 TAEHNKLIPA
+296 SAEHSKLIPA
-306 FIPIHSDSAAAL
+306 YLPILADSAAAL
-318 EALTHQVT
+318 EAMAAKITK
-326 HLETPEWWEKLRDW
+326 LETPEWWVSLEDW
-340 QARQPKRPTWGAAE
+340 KARKPKRDEWGAAS
-354 AIKMISSQLNGN
+354 AIKTISNALTSD
-366 DIVVA
+366 DIVVS

-379 TAQLH
+379 TAQEH
-384 PFEQPRKWSNSG
+384 PFEHPRLWLNSG

-407 AMGAAVAI
+407 AMGASIAT
-415 NAHDGGDA
+415 G
-423 KGVRVIGI
+423 KRVIGI

-457 VINNGYLG
+457 IINNGYLG
-465 MVRQWQEMFHSKRY
+465 MVRQWQEMFHDKRY

-489 DFPILASAY
+489 DFAILASAY

-503 AADNATDLAEA
+503 TASTAAELEVAIKAWLAA
-514 IQNWLNV
+514 

-531 PQEANVFPMVPAG
+531 PNEHSVFPMVPAG

-554 PKFLETKVLIPA
+554 PKNAQPELIAVTR

>member
-127 LVRNADDV
+127 LVRSPDDV
-135 SRTVAK
+135 SKTVAK

-183 NPEVIAKAVALI
+183 NPEIIAKAVALI

-306 FIPIHSDSAAAL
+306 FIPIHADSVAAL

-354 AIKMISSQLNGN
+354 AIKMISSQLNGQ

-384 PFEQPRKWSNSG
+384 PFELPRKWSNSG

-457 VINNGYLG
+457 IINNGYLG

-503 AADNATDLAEA
+503 AADNAADLEKA
-514 IQNWLNV
+514 IRSWLEV

-554 PKFLETKVLIPA
+554 PKFLETKALVPA

>member
-1 MTGSE
+1 MNGAE
-6 ALLKTLEAHGVRHI
+6 ALLKTLEAHGVTTI
-20 FGHPGGAIMPVYD
+20 FGHPGGTIMPVYD

-45 RHEQGGGHAAEGYA
+45 RHEQGGGHAAEGWA
-59 RATGGLGVCMA
+59 RVTGGLGVCMA

-79 VTALADAML
+79 VTALADAMM

-96 TGNVPSPLLG
+96 TGNVARPLIG

-127 LVRNADDV
+127 LVRHADEV
-135 SRTVAK
+135 SKTVAE
-141 AIAIALE
+141 AIRIALS

-156 DIPKDVQQA
+156 DLPKDVQLELTTA
-165 QTNAEI
+165 PI
-171 VQPHAKPPRLEP
+171 VQPIPRP
-183 NPEVIAKAVALI
+183 AALI
-195 KSAKQPLLIV
+195 PSDSSIEIALEMLKNAKQPVLMV
-205 GGGSCDAA
+205 GGGASDAA
-213 PQILEF
+213 PAVLEF
-219 AKKTGMPVITTLM
+219 AHKTGIPVITTLM

-243 WLGMPGMHGSVAS
+243 WLGMPGMHGSVAA
-256 NRAISQCD
+256 NRAITNSD

-277 TGKTSRFAK
+277 TGKTSRFAQ
-286 NAQIIHIDID
+286 NAKIIHIDID
-296 TAEHNKLIPA
+296 TAEHSKLIPA
-306 FIPIHSDSAAAL
+306 FCAIHGDATETLTRLTASL
-318 EALTHQVT
+318 EPMDLTD
-326 HLETPEWWEKLRDW
+326 WWVKLTDW
-340 QARQPKRPTWGAAE
+340 QARQPKRPEWGAAA
-354 AIKMISSQLNGN
+354 AIGMISSQLSG
-366 DIVVA
+366 DTIVVS

-384 PFEQPRKWSNSG
+384 PFEQPRKWVNSG
-396 GAGTMGFCLPA
+396 GAGTMGFALPA
-407 AMGAAVAI
+407 ALGASLAAKQMVVA
-415 NAHDGGDA
+415 
-423 KGVRVIGI
+423 I

-457 VINNGYLG
+457 IINNGYLG
-465 MVRQWQEMFHSKRY
+465 MVRQWQEMFHAKRY

-503 AADNATDLAEA
+503 AASTPAELETCIQQWLA
-514 IQNWLNV
+514 V

-531 PQEANVFPMVPAG
+531 PQESNVFPMVPSG

-554 PKFLETKVLIPA
+554 PKLEAAKELVTV

>member
-1 MTGSE
+1 MNGAE
-6 ALLKTLEAHGVRHI
+6 ALLKTLEAHGVTTI
-20 FGHPGGAIMPVYD
+20 FGHPGGTIMPVYD

-59 RATGGLGVCMA
+59 RVTGGLGVCMA

-79 VTALADAML
+79 VTALADAMM

-96 TGNVPSPLLG
+96 TGNVARPLIG

-127 LVRNADDV
+127 LVRHADDV
-135 SRTVAK
+135 SKTVAE
-141 AIAIALE
+141 AIRIALS

-156 DIPKDVQQA
+156 DLPKDVQLEVTTAPIEQPRERPA
-165 QTNAEI
+165 PRVPSAES
-171 VQPHAKPPRLEP
+171 VERALELL
-183 NPEVIAKAVALI
+183 KA
-195 KSAKQPLLIV
+195 AKQPVLMV
-205 GGGSCDAA
+205 GGGSSDASA
-213 PQILEF
+213 EVIAF
-219 AKKTGMPVITTLM
+219 ARKTGMPVITTLM
-232 GLGNFPASDPQ
+232 GLGNYPASDPQ
-243 WLGMPGMHGSVAS
+243 WLGMPGMHGSVAA
-256 NRAISQCD
+256 NRAITNAD

-277 TGKTSRFAK
+277 TGKTSRFAP
-286 NAQIIHIDID
+286 NAKIIHIDID
-296 TAEHNKLIPA
+296 TAEHSKLIPA
-306 FIPIHSDSAAAL
+306 FCPVHGDAAETLKLLTANL
-318 EALTHQVT
+318 EAMELSD
-326 HLETPEWWEKLRDW
+326 WWVKLDDW
-340 QARQPKRPTWGAAE
+340 KARQPVRPAWGAAA
-354 AIKMISSQLNGN
+354 AISMISKHLTG
-366 DIVVA
+366 DMTVVS

-379 TAQLH
+379 VAQLH
-384 PFEQPRKWSNSG
+384 PFEQPRKWVNSG
-396 GAGTMGFCLPA
+396 GAGTMGFALPA
-407 AMGAAVAI
+407 AMGAAMALHEPVVA
-415 NAHDGGDA
+415 
-423 KGVRVIGI
+423 I

-457 VINNGYLG
+457 IINNGYLG
-465 MVRQWQEMFHSKRY
+465 MVRQWQEMFHAKRY

-503 AADNATDLAEA
+503 AASTPEDLERC
-514 IQNWLNV
+514 IKEWLAV

-554 PKFLETKVLIPA
+554 PKLEEAAEKELVGA

>member
-59 RATGGLGVCMA
+59 RVTGGLGVCMA

-127 LVRNADDV
+127 LVRHADDV
-135 SRTVAK
+135 SQIVAK

-165 QTNAEI
+165 QTQAPI
-171 VQPHAKPPRLEP
+171 VQPKQQPSALEP
-183 NPEVIAKAVALI
+183 DPSVIEKAAALI
-195 KSAKQPLLIV
+195 NAAKQPVLMV
-205 GGGSCDAA
+205 GGGACDAA

-232 GLGNFPASDPQ
+232 GLGNYPASDPQ

-306 FIPIHSDSAAAL
+306 YIPIHSDSAKAL
-318 EALTHQVT
+318 EALTQHVQK
-326 HLETPEWWEKLRDW
+326 LETPDWWAKLEDW
-340 QARQPKRPTWGAAE
+340 QARQPKRPSWGAAE
-354 AIKMISSQLNGN
+354 AIKMISSKLNGN

-384 PFEQPRKWSNSG
+384 PFEQPRKWLNSG

-407 AMGAAVAI
+407 ALGAAVALG
-415 NAHDGGDA
+415 AHDGGDA
-423 KGVRVIGI
+423 KGIRVVGI

-445 TLRKYDIPVKFA
+445 TLRKYDIPVKFC

-465 MVRQWQEMFHSKRY
+465 MVRQWQEMFHGRRY

-503 AADNATDLAEA
+503 AAETQAELEKA
-514 IQNWLNV
+514 IEQWLNV
-521 DGPAVLEVRV
+521 EGPAVLEVRV

-554 PKFLETKVLIPA
+554 PKLLEKELVGR

>member
-1 MTGSE
+1 MNGAQ
-6 ALLKTLEAHGVRHI
+6 ALLKTLEAHGVTTI
-20 FGHPGGAIMPVYD
+20 FGHPGGTIMPVYD

-45 RHEQGGGHAAEGYA
+45 RHEQGGGHAAEGWA
-59 RATGGLGVCMA
+59 RVTGGLGVCMA

-79 VTALADAML
+79 VTALADAMM

-96 TGNVPSPLLG
+96 TGNVARPLIG

-127 LVRNADDV
+127 LVRHADDV
-135 SRTVAK
+135 SKTVAE
-141 AIAIALE
+141 AIRIALS

-156 DIPKDVQQA
+156 DLPKDVQLELTTA
-165 QTNAEI
+165 PIVGPIPRPAAVIPSDSSLEI
-171 VQPHAKPPRLEP
+171 ALEML
-183 NPEVIAKAVALI
+183 KA
-195 KSAKQPLLIV
+195 AKQPVLMV
-205 GGGSCDAA
+205 GGGASDAA
-213 PQILEF
+213 PAVLEF
-219 AKKTGMPVITTLM
+219 AHKTGIPVITTLM

-243 WLGMPGMHGSVAS
+243 WLGMPGMHGSVAA
-256 NRAISQCD
+256 NRAITNSD

-277 TGKTSRFAK
+277 TGKTSRFAQ
-286 NAQIIHIDID
+286 NAKIIHIDID
-296 TAEHNKLIPA
+296 TAEHSKLIPA
-306 FIPIHSDSAAAL
+306 FCAIHGDATETLTRLTASL
-318 EALTHQVT
+318 EPMDLTA
-326 HLETPEWWEKLRDW
+326 WWVKLTDW
-340 QARQPKRPTWGAAE
+340 QARQPQRPAWGAAA
-354 AIKMISSQLNGN
+354 AISMISSQLSG
-366 DIVVA
+366 DTIVVS

-384 PFEQPRKWSNSG
+384 PFEQPRKWVNSG
-396 GAGTMGFCLPA
+396 GAGTMGFALPA
-407 AMGAAVAI
+407 ALGASLAAKQMVVA
-415 NAHDGGDA
+415 
-423 KGVRVIGI
+423 I

-457 VINNGYLG
+457 IINNGYLG
-465 MVRQWQEMFHSKRY
+465 MVRQWQEMFHAKRY

-503 AADNATDLAEA
+503 AASTPAELETCIQQWLA
-514 IQNWLNV
+514 V

-531 PQEANVFPMVPAG
+531 PQESNVFPMVPAG

-554 PKFLETKVLIPA
+554 PKLEAKELVTV

>member
-1 MTGSE
+1 MNGAQ
-6 ALLKTLEAHGVRHI
+6 ALLKTLEAHGVTTI
-20 FGHPGGAIMPVYD
+20 FGHPGGTIMPVYD

-45 RHEQGGGHAAEGYA
+45 RHEQGGGHAAEGWA
-59 RATGGLGVCMA
+59 RVTGGLGVCMA

-79 VTALADAML
+79 VTALADAMM

-96 TGNVPSPLLG
+96 TGNVARPLIG

-127 LVRNADDV
+127 LVRHADDV
-135 SRTVAK
+135 SKTVAE
-141 AIAIALE
+141 AIRIALS

-156 DIPKDVQQA
+156 DLPKDVQLELTTAPIRQPIPRPA
-165 QTNAEI
+165 AVIPSDSSLEI
-171 VQPHAKPPRLEP
+171 ALEML
-183 NPEVIAKAVALI
+183 KA
-195 KSAKQPLLIV
+195 AKQPVLMV
-205 GGGSCDAA
+205 GGGASDAA
-213 PQILEF
+213 PAVLEF
-219 AKKTGMPVITTLM
+219 AHKTGIPVITTLM

-243 WLGMPGMHGSVAS
+243 WLGMPGMHGSVAA
-256 NRAISQCD
+256 NRAITNSD

-277 TGKTSRFAK
+277 TGKTSRFAQ
-286 NAQIIHIDID
+286 NAKIIHIDID
-296 TAEHNKLIPA
+296 TAEHSKLIPA
-306 FIPIHSDSAAAL
+306 FCAIHGDATETLTRLTASL
-318 EALTHQVT
+318 EPMDLTA
-326 HLETPEWWEKLRDW
+326 WWVKLTDW
-340 QARQPKRPTWGAAE
+340 QARQPQRPAWGAAA
-354 AIKMISSQLNGN
+354 AISMISSQLSG
-366 DIVVA
+366 DTIVVS

-384 PFEQPRKWSNSG
+384 PFEQPRKWVNSG
-396 GAGTMGFCLPA
+396 GAGTMGFALPA
-407 AMGAAVAI
+407 ALGASLAAKQMVVA
-415 NAHDGGDA
+415 
-423 KGVRVIGI
+423 I

-457 VINNGYLG
+457 IINNGYLG
-465 MVRQWQEMFHSKRY
+465 MVRQWQEMFHAKRY

-503 AADNATDLAEA
+503 AASTPAELETCIQQWLA
-514 IQNWLNV
+514 V

-531 PQEANVFPMVPAG
+531 PQESNVFPMVPAG

-554 PKFLETKVLIPA
+554 PKLEAKELVTV